1 MKKALDQKKYL
12 NFMCQFH
19 FFFPD
24 LLKVIEAPIFKLG
37 HTKAC
42 PVGGQFERSG
52 NLSEFKSAL
61 KIKKLCA

>member
-1 MKKALDQKKYL
+1 
-12 NFMCQFH
+12 MCQFH

-24 LLKVIEAPIFKLG
+24 LFKDTEATIYELG

-42 PVGGQFERSG
+42 PVGGKFERIA
-52 NLSEFKSAL
+52 NLSGFKSAL